1 MTAMAQPASPLS
13 IGSLTQLTLSLIAIV
28 ALILAI
34 GWVLKRFKLSTPRG
48 SADSEVLDQLSLGPR
63 ERVMLIRIGEAQ
75 VLVGVGPGGIV
86 PLTPLATPISL
97 QALKRAPAFA
107 ERLRDM
113 MKRPGGS
120 P

>member
-13 IGSLTQLTLSLIAIV
+13 IGSLAQLTLSLVAIV
-28 ALILAI
+28 VLILAI
-34 GWVLKRFKLSTPRG
+34 GWVLKRFKISTARG
-48 SADSEVLDQLSLGPR
+48 SVDSEVLDQLSVGPR
-63 ERVMLIRIGEAQ
+63 ERVVLARIGEVQ

-86 PLTPLATPISL
+86 PLTPLTTPISL
-97 QALKRAPAFA
+97 AAIKTAPAFA
-107 ERLRDM
+107 ERLREI